1 VHHTIELAVPP
12 HATEDVLAELRAL
25 DGVVQLAVE
34 GGTSVKPSGDVVR
47 AHVLNRE
54 VDAVLA
60 AAARARQFGSVSVTT
75 AEARSMLDEDARR
88 AIDDDI
94 DEAPMEEIERRIRRH
109 GRLSWNFVALM
120 GLGAAIALAGLL
132 SAPVPQALALA
143 AAAIIAPA
151 FEPFAKVTVGVV
163 QDSWYAV
170 RRGLI
175 AAGGGYLVLAV
186 VGALAYL
193 LLYLLDLASPEALAA
208 SQGLK
213 SVIDP
218 TAADWLIS
226 ASGAAASVVII
237 SAFREAVIAGALMAL
252 ALVPA
257 AALVGAALAAGDVVI
272 ALEACRAYFSTPY
285 WLLVSAQP
293 SFTSS
298 NVWCTPTGVP
308 SPRTHAF
315 QTGKPTR

>member
-60 AAARARQFGSVSVTT
+60 AAARARQLGSVSVTT

-94 DEAPMEEIERRIRRH
+94 DEAPLEEIERGLRHH
-109 GRLSWNFVALM
+109 GRLSWNFMVLM

-193 LLYLLDLASPEALAA
+193 LLYLLGQASPEALAA
-208 SQGLK
+208 SEGVK
-213 SVIDP
+213 SVIHP

-226 ASGAAASVVII
+226 ASGAAAGVVIV
-237 SAFREAVIAGALMAL
+237 SAFREAVIAGALIAL

-257 AALVGAALAAGDVVI
+257 AALVGAALAAGDVAI
-272 ALEACRAYFSTPY
+272 ALEALRRVLLDA
-285 WLLVSAQP
+285 LLVIGLGSAILYLKQRL
-293 SFTSS
+293 
-298 NVWCTPTGVP
+298 V
-308 SPRTHAF
+308 HANRRPF
-315 QTGKPTR
+315 A